1 MASSDHSRSGVES
14 ASEVLGAV
22 VHELRA
28 LCASYNRV
36 AKRIRVLRGAM
47 HALRELDA
55 QSFYNCSEQV
65 AVRMALGGR
74 SPVPSTILISEDEV
88 CRKSAIHKRS
98 IHNNQNPDLRRA
110 CRIALL
116 ETANAVSESE
126 LLARI
131 DRRGSFCFADPDS
144 ALLAID
150 RELTAMAEHGEVRA
164 INNSSQRLWQ
174 RIASAHGSQQ
184 RV

>member
-1 MASSDHSRSGVES
+1 
-14 ASEVLGAV
+14 
-22 VHELRA
+22 
-28 LCASYNRV
+28 
-36 AKRIRVLRGAM
+36 M

-55 QSFYNCSEQV
+55 QSFCDPSDQV
-65 AVRMALGGR
+65 EARMALR
-74 SPVPSTILISEDEV
+74 RRPSEPSTTLISEDDV
-88 CRKSAIHKRS
+88 CRKSAIQKIS

-131 DRRGSFCFADPDS
+131 ARRGSFCFADTDS

-150 RELTAMAEHGEVRA
+150 QELTAMAEHGEVRA
-164 INNSSQRLWQ
+164 INASPQRLWQ
-174 RIASAHGSQQ
+174 RIASAQDSQQ